1 MKSFKKWLKNYMVP
15 SDENNHHPHF
25 WRDGSIAIVLLVLA
39 VLQIFV
45 VSQSRLL
52 INRESFLASIIP
64 GVLVSYTN
72 DERKINNA
80 LPLTKSELLTH
91 AAELKARDMATRGY
105 FSHNTPEG
113 LLPWHWIKQVGY
125 EYEYAGENLAV
136 NFSDSKD
143 VVDAWMKSPT
153 HRSNIVKQNYS
164 EIGIALAEGQYKGKD
179 AVFVVQFF
187 GKPKNSQDQSTISTS
202 SDQRTSTSSE
212 LGTPDNSPTLPE
224 VAGAETDKV
233 TQDISTTTEP
243 TDKSPESSF
252 TKATNKAFSSPV
264 NTASKAFGLVLSV
277 VVLMFAI
284 ILIKNRKI
292 HHPRIVLMTLA
303 LIVIIVGLMY
313 LNDTLLSQNVIV
325 DEGSFVSTQE

>member
-1 MKSFKKWLKNYMVP
+1 MVP

-80 LPLTKSELLTH
+80 LPLVENDLLTQ

-187 GKPKNSQDQSTISTS
+187 GKPKISQGQSTVSTS
-202 SDQRTSTSSE
+202 SDARASTTSDIRVQDSS
-212 LGTPDNSPTLPE
+212 STLPE
-224 VAGAETDKV
+224 VAGAETDKA
-233 TQDISTTTEP
+233 TQDVSTVSEP
-243 TDKSPESSF
+243 AQTSSQESF
-252 TKATNKAFSSPV
+252 KNTTNKAISSPV

-313 LNDTLLSQNVIV
+313 LNDTLLRQNVVV